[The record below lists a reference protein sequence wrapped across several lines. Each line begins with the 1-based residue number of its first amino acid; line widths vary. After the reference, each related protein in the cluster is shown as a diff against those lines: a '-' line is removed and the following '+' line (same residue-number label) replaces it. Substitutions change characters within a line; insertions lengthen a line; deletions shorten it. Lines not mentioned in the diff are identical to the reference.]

1 MLMLI
6 LIVSRSVAA
15 DSARDHHYTSIL
27 CIYIY
32 MYVCM
37 YVCMYIDLA
46 SVSSSSM
53 IIIILVIIS
62 LITIVYF
69 YCQY

>member
-32 MYVCM
+32 ICI